1 VPDIMGPVPT
11 GLLVKSGVS
20 MLHPPGPI
28 GGAADAADA
37 PNMAL
42 AAATAAIAANL
53 GLMPRVLFTFLTSGW
68 LVAATLRARPR
79 VG

>member
-1 VPDIMGPVPT
+1 MGPVPT

-20 MLHPPGPI
+20 MLHPPGPT

-53 GLMPRVLFTFLTSGW
+53 GLMPRVLFSFLTCGW
-68 LVAATLRARPR
+68 LLAATLRAHPR